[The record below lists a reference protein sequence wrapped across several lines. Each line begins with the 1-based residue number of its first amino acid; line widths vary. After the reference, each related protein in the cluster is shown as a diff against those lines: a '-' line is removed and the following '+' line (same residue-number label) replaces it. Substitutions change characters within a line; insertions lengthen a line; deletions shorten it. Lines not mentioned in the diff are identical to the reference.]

1 LGSILK
7 AAFANNLRNRGMGI
21 EHHQH
26 AIVLGDLNFR
36 IDAFSRKEVLER
48 IKSGKINELL
58 DQDDLILAFDK
69 FNFTASKSVE
79 KFTEMLF

>member
-1 LGSILK
+1 
-7 AAFANNLRNRGMGI
+7 MGI
-21 EHHQH
+21 ENHQH

-36 IDAFSRKEVLER
+36 IDAFTRQEVLEK
-48 IKSGKINELL
+48 IKQRKITELL

-69 FNFTASKSVE
+69 FNFTASKNAE